1 MVVCTVVNP
10 GLSNSQL
17 TYSDAHLGAFKQ
29 QHTSLGTDWH
39 ICLEEPKSEFQD
51 VTLTEPKGR
60 TELNETKLPL
70 IG

>member
-1 MVVCTVVNP
+1 MGDP
-10 GLSNSQL
+10 GLSSSKL
-17 TYSDAHLGAFKQ
+17 LYSDAHLGAFKQ
-29 QHTSLGTDWH
+29 QHTYLCTDWH

-60 TELNETKLPL
+60 MELNETRLQL